1 LSTTYGYIQPVAQTR
16 WLDEEE
22 QRIWRAFLAA
32 TQLLQDRL
40 DRDLQCEAG
49 MPHAYYEILVNL
61 SEAPNRAMRMSDLAA
76 RSLSSRSRL
85 SHAVAKLE
93 ELGWV
98 KRQECP
104 EDRRG
109 AYALLT
115 DQGFGV
121 LEKAAHGHV
130 EGVRAYLFD
139 PLTSEQ
145 VNQLGQI
152 SDAIVQ
158 GLRRTANP

>member
-1 LSTTYGYIQPVAQTR
+1 MTKTR
-16 WLDEEE
+16 WLNEQE
-22 QRIWRAFLAA
+22 QRTWRAFLAA

-40 DRDLQCEAG
+40 DRELQCEAG
-49 MPHAYYEILVNL
+49 MPHGYYEILVRL
-61 SEAPNRAMRMSDLAA
+61 SEAPDRAMRMSDLAD

-109 AYALLT
+109 AYAILT
-115 DQGFGV
+115 DEGFAM

-130 EGVRAYLFD
+130 EGVRTYLFD
-139 PLTSEQ
+139 PLSSEQ
-145 VNQLGQI
+145 VTQLRRI
-152 SDAIVQ
+152 SEAIVE
-158 GLRRTANP
+158 GLSRTAKV